1 MKLSARSSGLL
12 LFAAWIAIPLCAQQS
27 SISTS
32 SKVSPLGPMRL
43 PGRTANGS
51 GAREALTAPG
61 TPHWS
66 TDYKFLNETGLEG
79 HSAVYDQTTNTM
91 IVFAGLSAALAFED
105 TNAVLLNTPVTG
117 SGLWSTL
124 IANGTA
130 GSPPARDS
138 HSEIYDSVNN
148 RMIIF
153 GGAVFSSGASLNDV
167 WVLSNANGQ
176 GGTPTW
182 TQLSPSGTPP
192 AARSQHTAVYDPV
205 NNVMTVFGGGDS
217 NGLTLTDAWVL
228 TNANGLGGTPVWTK
242 LSPTGALPTGVIAHT
257 AVYDAVNNIMT
268 VFSGANSKITSGTN
282 GVYTLSHANGLGGT
296 PVWTRIV
303 ANGAL
308 GSPPKRFASAA
319 AYDPANNRMI
329 IFGGGLIPDPQTGP
343 GGLNDVWVL
352 SNANGLGGTPV
363 WTRLKPTAGPP
374 GSRYFHTAVYDSVNN
389 LMAIF
394 GGNNDESVYFIAWI
408 LSDANGL

>member
-1 MKLSARSSGLL
+1 MKLSARLSGLL
-12 LFAAWIAIPLCAQQS
+12 LLAVSIATPLCAQQS
-27 SISTS
+27 SVS
-32 SKVSPLGPMRL
+32 SKISPAGLMRSRGQIVSEPEVP
-43 PGRTANGS
+43 TS
-51 GAREALTAPG
+51 PG

-66 TDYKFLNETGLEG
+66 SDFKFLTATGLEG
-79 HSAVYDQTTNTM
+79 HTAVYDQATNTM
-91 IVFAGLSAALAFED
+91 IVFAGLSAAVAFD
-105 TNAVLLNTPVTG
+105 NTNAVLLNNPATA
-117 SGLWSTL
+117 SGLWTTL

-138 HSEIYDSVNN
+138 HSAVYDSVNN

-153 GGAVFSSGASLNDV
+153 GGEVFTTGTSLNDV

-176 GGTPTW
+176 GGAAAW
-182 TQLSPSGTPP
+182 TQLLPSGTPP

-205 NNVMTVFGGGDS
+205 NNVMTVFGGDDS
-217 NGLTLTDAWVL
+217 NGLALTDAWVL
-228 TNANGLGGTPVWTK
+228 SNANGLGGTPTWTK

-257 AVYDAVNNIMT
+257 AIYDSVNNIMT
-268 VFSGANSKITSGTN
+268 VFGGANKQITSGTN

-303 ANGAL
+303 ANGAV
-308 GSPPKRFASAA
+308 GSPAKRFASTA
-319 AYDPANNRMI
+319 AYDPVNNRMI
-329 IFGGGLIPDPQTGP
+329 IFGGGLIPDPLTGP

-352 SNANGLGGTPV
+352 SNANGLGGTPT
-363 WTRLKPTAGPP
+363 WTKLKPTAGPP

-389 LMAIF
+389 LMVIF
-394 GGNNDESVYFIAWI
+394 GGNNDESVFFVAWV

>member
-1 MKLSARSSGLL
+1 
-12 LFAAWIAIPLCAQQS
+12 
-27 SISTS
+27 
-32 SKVSPLGPMRL
+32 MRL
-43 PGRTANGS
+43 RNRAANGS
-51 GAREALTAPG
+51 GAAEALTAPG

-66 TDYKFLNETGLEG
+66 TDYKFLDETGLEG

-138 HSEIYDSVNN
+138 HSAIYDSANN

-176 GGTPTW
+176 GGIPNW
-182 TQLSPSGTPP
+182 TQLSPSGAPP

-205 NNVMTVFGGGDS
+205 NNVMTVFGGDDS
-217 NGLTLTDAWVL
+217 NGLALTDAWVL
-228 TNANGLGGTPVWTK
+228 TNANGLGGTPVWAK
-242 LSPTGALPTGVIAHT
+242 LSPTGALPAGVVAHT
-257 AVYDAVNNIMT
+257 SVYDAANNIMT

-282 GVYTLSHANGLGGT
+282 GVYTLSHANGLGGI

-303 ANGAL
+303 ANGAV

-319 AYDPANNRMI
+319 VYDPANNRMI

-343 GGLNDVWVL
+343 GGLNDAWVL

-363 WTRLKPTAGPP
+363 WTRLRPTAGPP

-389 LMAIF
+389 LMVIF

>member
-1 MKLSARSSGLL
+1 MNLSARSSGLL
-12 LFAAWIAIPLCAQQS
+12 LFVAWITIPLCAQQPS
-27 SISTS
+27 VSTP
-32 SKVSPLGPMRL
+32 SKVSPLGMMGLR
-43 PGRTANGS
+43 GQATSSA
-51 GAREALTAPG
+51 AEALTAPG

-66 TDYKFLNETGLEG
+66 SDYKFLTATGLEG
-79 HSAVYDQTTNTM
+79 HTAVYDQSTNTM
-91 IVFAGLSAALAFED
+91 IVFAGLSAAIAFDD
-105 TNAVLLNTPVTG
+105 TNAVLLNTPATG
-117 SGLWSTL
+117 SGLWSIL

-130 GSPPARDS
+130 GSPPARNS
-138 HSEIYDSVNN
+138 HSAVYDSVNN

-153 GGAVFSSGASLNDV
+153 GGTVFSSGASLNDV

-303 ANGAL
+303 ANGAV
-308 GSPPKRFASAA
+308 GSPPKRFASVAV
-319 AYDPANNRMI
+319 YDPANNRMI

-352 SNANGLGGTPV
+352 SNANGLGGTPA